1 MNNIQKAFKTKSKL
15 RGMADGGQVDPRIL
29 GSGMAQR
36 AGSLLQGRHA
46 QLDAAIDAASG
57 ASPPRPA
64 PTPVTAAPA
73 KKPEEKSAL
82 RSFFGLADGGQVFKN
97 TVGGVPTYTDARAAT
112 AGATAHTPG
121 SGGGTFSVIGMEP
134 AQRQQMA
141 DAAAQ
146 RQAAA
151 NAPTT
156 LGGRLDA
163 ALGKLNSPAASAGAP
178 SSTPTLGSELDAA
191 IGRTQGVTSAQTP
204 ATGAPANATSGF
216 TPQERQTFNSMS
228 QAAAADAAQMRDI
241 GLRAGEAAA
250 AAARPASPLQSSSF
264 DEPSFELEFA
274 DGGKVKGKG
283 GPTDDKVG
291 PVMLSDGE
299 YVLPADTVEIVGR
312 DKLDALRLATHDF
325 VDDSN
330 KPKVS
335 SLRKMVNGGPV
346 YADPEDVANRRLL
359 SGGLGQPPQTAAG
372 SSGGG
377 GRGIVPHQLTA
388 TGSPGG
394 GGRGLVPNRPPS
406 TAMVPY
412 EPPVTKLSP
421 TETPRPQA
429 GATSKFGNALRTGG
443 ALLATGLEAK
453 NVYDA
458 YQSGGVDAA
467 VPEAAMG
474 ATRLASAKL
483 GASAGAALPLPGWG
497 KSVAAGVLGAAGYMA
512 PNAVANSEFAK
523 EKGRESALRGAFSS
537 RLDSGFAPTFDPR
550 ANTITTSDGRVFGS
564 GRPESNPH
572 LQYQGYLDAK
582 AGQAVDSKEPLMNPT
597 VAELDAIGAL
607 RPRNSNPSTDVV
619 FNPTVADLERAGALR
634 PAVSMDAAMG
644 NLRAGNAPGGGF
656 RASDY
661 PDIYVRDNPN
671 AGNPGES
678 ARQYIGVG
686 TPAPQEDPI
695 MGEIRSALRG
705 LTDGAGNRGGGGG
718 STASA
723 RKAMADINKRYD
735 DMLRN
740 GAGRNRV
747 RGLDWSQRHGLDVE
761 RARAGELGEF
771 ARNQSALRGQ
781 DMQASTAANN
791 ANMQARMQALQ
802 TLGTMANQRSTQ
814 SAQAQA
820 AADKDRAAA
829 ARAQIDAAKAQA
841 EAEAAERSASEAG
854 VKDLSDY
861 IETAFPD
868 DPEGAARYRTFVQ
881 SAGPDQVGE
890 LTTLHGGDRRRAFE
904 DMRQRML
911 IQDRGGG
918 GNIFTG
924 KRSSGYDPV
933 ADVNLDPGWRDILS
947 AWWDGGMGARDTGL
961 SMLKEFSVGDNS
973 LVTHDSGQVR
983 PASKLRGG
991 DMRSTKTIE
1000 DMVADRPRR
1009 EARRRAATDN

>member
-1 MNNIQKAFKTKSKL
+1 MNNIQKAFKAKSKL

-36 AGSLLQGRHA
+36 AGSALQGRRA

-57 ASPPRPA
+57 APPPRPA
-64 PTPVTAAPA
+64 PTPVTAAPV

-134 AQRQQMA
+134 AQKQQMA

-163 ALGKLNSPAASAGAP
+163 ALGKLNSPAAATGAP

-204 ATGAPANATSGF
+204 ATGAPANDVNRIMNSRDMSTF
-216 TPQERQTFNSMS
+216 TPQERKTFNSMG
-228 QAAAADAAQMRDI
+228 QAAMADAAQMRDI
-241 GLRAGEAAA
+241 GVQAGEAAA
-250 AAARPASPLQSSSF
+250 AAARPASPLQSSNF

-299 YVLPADTVEIVGR
+299 YVLPADTVDIVGR

-325 VDDSN
+325 VDEDN

-335 SLRKMVNGGPV
+335 NLRKMANGGPV
-346 YADPEDVANRRLL
+346 TSGISVEELNDPASRRAFQQARVAASMGNHF
-359 SGGLGQPPQTAAG
+359 GAQTILNDAIP
-372 SSGGG
+372 
-377 GRGIVPHQLTA
+377 RHQFA
-388 TGSPGG
+388 P
-394 GGRGLVPNRPPS
+394 
-406 TAMVPY
+406 
-412 EPPVTKLSP
+412 EPPPAASPKPP
-421 TETPRPQA
+421 TEVSRPQA
-429 GATSKFGNALRTGG
+429 GGSSKLGGVGRAAGALR
-443 ALLATGLEAK
+443 GLGL
-453 NVYDA
+453 V
-458 YQSGGVDAA
+458 G
-467 VPEAAMG
+467 
-474 ATRLASAKL
+474 
-483 GASAGAALPLPGWG
+483 
-497 KSVAAGVLGAAGYMA
+497 
-512 PNAVANSEFAK
+512 NAVAAIPAMDASVGEWAR
-523 EKGRESALRGAFSS
+523 GIPGVLRGEAAPQPNTKVRF
-537 RLDSGFAPTFDPR
+537 LDGQPAAELRTPEP
-550 ANTITTSDGRVFGS
+550 VF
-564 GRPESNPH
+564 
-572 LQYQGYLDAK
+572 
-582 AGQAVDSKEPLMNPT
+582 NPT
-597 VAELDAIGAL
+597 PAELDRRGAL
-607 RPRNSNPSTDVV
+607 RP
-619 FNPTVADLERAGALR
+619 
-634 PAVSMDAAMG
+634 VSVDDAMG
-644 NLRAGNAPGGGF
+644 NLRSGDAPGGGF
-656 RASDY
+656 QQVPGTDVYR
-661 PDIYVRDNPN
+661 RNNPN

-705 LTDGAGNRGGGGG
+705 LTDGAGNRGGG
-718 STASA
+718 ASVSSNA
-723 RKAMADINKRYD
+723 REINARYD
-735 DMLRN
+735 ALAKQLSGMYGREGQGNLARRLLELEQSRS
-740 GAGRNRV
+740 GALDADQRNR
-747 RGLDWSQRHGLDVE
+747 
-761 RARAGELGEF
+761 
-771 ARNQSALRGQ
+771 SALRGQ

-802 TLGTMANQRSTQ
+802 TLGTMANQRSQ
-814 SAQAQA
+814 QGAQAQA
-820 AADKDRAAA
+820 AADK
-829 ARAQIDAAKAQA
+829 ARADAA
-841 EAEAAERSASEAG
+841 AAERSASETG
-854 VKDLSDY
+854 VKDLDDY
-861 IETAFPD
+861 IKTAFPD
-868 DPEGAARYRTFVQ
+868 DPKEADRFRSFVQ
-881 SAGPDQVGE
+881 SAGPELIGE
-890 LTTLHGGDRRRAFE
+890 LTTQHGGDRRRAFE
-904 DMRQRML
+904 DMRQRLL

-924 KRSSGYDPV
+924 QRSSGYDPV
-933 ADVNLDPGWRDILS
+933 ADVNLDPGVADILS
-947 AWWDGGMGARDTGL
+947 AWWDGGMGARDTFT
-961 SMLKEFSVGDNS
+961 SMLKEFSPFDNA
-973 LVTHDSGQVR
+973 LATHDSGQVR

-1009 EARRRAATDN
+1009 EALRRAATDN